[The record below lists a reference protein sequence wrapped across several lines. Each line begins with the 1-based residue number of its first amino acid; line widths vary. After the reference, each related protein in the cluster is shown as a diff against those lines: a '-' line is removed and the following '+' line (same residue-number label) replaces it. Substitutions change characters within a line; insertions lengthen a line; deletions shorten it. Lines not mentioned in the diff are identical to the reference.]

1 MGSLLPVVLGGW
13 DARANP
19 RVASALSQTRARNSG
34 VTAGEAREA
43 APRIPRIPAGRCF
56 AATWSSCAPRL
67 P

>member
-1 MGSLLPVVLGGW
+1 MGSLLPAVLGGLG
-13 DARANP
+13 ARADP
-19 RVASALSQTRARNSG
+19 WLASAVPQMRARNSG
-34 VTAGEAREA
+34 VTARGSREA